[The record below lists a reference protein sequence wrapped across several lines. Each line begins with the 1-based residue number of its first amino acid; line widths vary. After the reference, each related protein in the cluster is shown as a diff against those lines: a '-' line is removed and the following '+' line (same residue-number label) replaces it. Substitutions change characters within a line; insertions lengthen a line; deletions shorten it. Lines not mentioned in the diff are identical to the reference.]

1 MGLVTSQPAAGEG
14 RNPLFPVRER
24 ETQRHRIEI
33 LDNPIAAEQPALAR
47 SLEAELRRLLK
58 DADVGTVEVRFRV
71 CRDGTAGEAVRF
83 ICKVENP
90 PCDGEDGRVQWRWW
104 SPLMETVQDF
114 RTALEEGLQVR
125 RDRLASRARGRTV

>member
-1 MGLVTSQPAAGEG
+1 MGLVTSQPAAGEA

-83 ICKVENP
+83 ICKA
-90 PCDGEDGRVQWRWW
+90 
-104 SPLMETVQDF
+104 SL
-114 RTALEEGLQVR
+114 R
-125 RDRLASRARGRTV
+125 RRGRPRPVALVVPDDGDRPGLPHGPRGRPASAP